1 MSMCHNFLFRM
12 LIQELPENVLTFTVG
27 IRPTLETSGYLPHF
41 LAVGIRPILETS
53 GYLPHFHALK
63 DKDVH
68 VDWDVARV
76 ETKIK

>member
-41 LAVGIRPILETS
+41 
-53 GYLPHFHALK
+53 HALK